1 MTGVGEANLVAER
14 RKRLEGANLM
24 GLVAERRKR
33 LEGANLMGLV
43 AERRKRLDGASL
55 SGSPAPFF
63 RFPIALVRP
72 EKRKA
77 GENCDAVFTGF
88 LSYQNTKRRSTC

>member
-1 MTGVGEANLVAER
+1 
-14 RKRLEGANLM
+14 
-24 GLVAERRKR
+24 
-33 LEGANLMGLV
+33 V

-72 EKRKA
+72 EKTE
-77 GENCDAVFTGF
+77 G
-88 LSYQNTKRRSTC
+88 RSKL